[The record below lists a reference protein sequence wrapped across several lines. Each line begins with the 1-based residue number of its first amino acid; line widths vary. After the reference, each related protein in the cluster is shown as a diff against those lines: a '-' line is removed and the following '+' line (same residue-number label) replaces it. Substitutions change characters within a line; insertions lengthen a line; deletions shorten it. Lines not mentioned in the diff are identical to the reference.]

1 MGPNLVPPERR
12 HEQHVTGPQLTL
24 HPPGLGEPRES
35 REVGIFY
42 VDGRHDHGGALQEA
56 VAVEVS
62 CVWGVSQD
70 GLGDVGLVEVLVVV
84 GVK

>member
-1 MGPNLVPPERR
+1 M
-12 HEQHVTGPQLTL
+12 
-24 HPPGLGEPRES
+24 
-35 REVGIFY
+35 
-42 VDGRHDHGGALQEA
+42 
-56 VAVEVS
+56 AVEVS